1 MDIPFPTKEEYLQ
14 FFNAF
19 LTSRTE
25 DMTDYVNRC
34 MKDDGD
40 TEETSQRICII
51 NAINELEAAIAGTEI
66 ADLIISEDND

>member
-1 MDIPFPTKEEYLQ
+1 MHVKFPTDKEYLQ
-14 FFNAF
+14 FFKDF

-40 TEETSQRICII
+40 TEETSQRICIV
-51 NAINELEAAIAGTEI
+51 NAINELEAAIAGTEL
-66 ADLIISEDND
+66 ADLIISEGD